1 MGIKRLTN
9 LNIADHIDYVVLSPG
24 VGFYMNAPGIVTDG
38 CSAVTRFAVTAP
50 SLKFQDG
57 QCENVSAA
65 IKLSKKMPPAD
76 SDKPWFSDL
85 TSQTTIA
92 VSNIRFRDYVADSL
106 EGSLHAKNDVV
117 TFDRLIVKRKE
128 NEFAV
133 SGDYR
138 LSK

>member
-1 MGIKRLTN
+1 GPAGWLPKISCA
-9 LNIADHIDYVVLSPG
+9 ADICGQLHVNGS
-24 VGFYMNAPGIVTDG
+24 IVNWD
-38 CSAVTRFAVTAP
+38 FAVSAP
-50 SLKFQDG
+50 SLRFHDG

-138 LSK
+138 LPKELSNA